1 MATSRNVEDFRGFYT
16 CDSLTNQPMKFFVCD
31 LYKHHFNK
39 LGVFKKSYQLGDKN
53 KLEIK
58 PIINI

>member
-39 LGVFKKSYQLGDKN
+39 LGVFNKSYQLGAKN
-53 KLEIK
+53 IMEIK
-58 PIINI
+58 PIINL